1 MAFRLYFGN
10 PSAGAGGPSISG
22 VDDATP
28 EEGSAL
34 VITGTAFQAAQGAG
48 GVTIGGVAQTET
60 AWADT
65 SITSTVVLG
74 ALKFGTAYNVVVTDN
89 DSVASPNFA
98 LTSLQPAVGNGF
110 VNVGTPNADTSIR
123 LTSIADAV
131 SGDQVEWENSAL
143 ITINS
148 DLTWNADAS
157 VTTIRARIWT
167 AGDGYGPWTEQ
178 TINQTAG
185 GAGTT
190 GRRRMQL
197 KLGF

>member
-28 EEGSAL
+28 EEGSSL

-48 GVTIGGVAQTET
+48 GVTIGGVAQTVT
-60 AWADT
+60 SWADT
-65 SITSTVVLG
+65 SITVTVVLG

-98 LTSLQPAVGNGF
+98 LTSLQPAAGNGF
-110 VNVGTPNADTSIR
+110 VDVGTPNADTSIR

-148 DLTWNADAS
+148 DLTWDADDS

-167 AGDGYGPWTEQ
+167 TGDGYGPWTEQ
-178 TINQTAG
+178 TINQGDGLVTAIMHRF
-185 GAGTT
+185 
-190 GRRRMQL
+190 RRLAMR
-197 KLGF
+197 